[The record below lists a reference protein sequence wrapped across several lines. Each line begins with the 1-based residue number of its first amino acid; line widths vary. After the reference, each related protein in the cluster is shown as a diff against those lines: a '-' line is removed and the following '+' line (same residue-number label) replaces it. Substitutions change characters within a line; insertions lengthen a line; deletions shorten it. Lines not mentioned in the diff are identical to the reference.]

1 MPKRKIAERAVN
13 SQKNTSKA
21 KSPTKL
27 TEEVENDLKGMMT
40 RIALQHSVSFGFQ
53 PTDSPFPQPRAL
65 YHRPQLQT
73 SHPSLHQHPLVQSQ
87 LGARSP

>member
-1 MPKRKIAERAVN
+1 MPKRKIPERAVN

-40 RIALQHSVSFGFQ
+40 RIALQHSVSFGFS
-53 PTDSPFPQPRAL
+53 T
-65 YHRPQLQT
+65 Y
-73 SHPSLHQHPLVQSQ
+73 
-87 LGARSP
+87 